1 MTQTIHSTRSPRQ
14 PRLRTLA
21 GLAIGL
27 GAALAAVT
35 VFDHAMLNA
44 QEPQPK
50 APEVTITLATKP
62 TPPVTGDNE
71 FEVTVTGPDSKPVV
85 GADVSVLL
93 VMPAMPKMNMPE
105 MRSSVSMKPAIGKA
119 ADEGKYVGKGEVMMA
134 GRWNVTIS
142 VRVGTTS
149 LGEKKLTLMAR

>member
-1 MTQTIHSTRSPRQ
+1 MAPKTRSTRQ
-14 PRLRTLA
+14 PKLRTLA
-21 GLAIGL
+21 GIAIGL

-35 VFDHAMLNA
+35 VSDRPTLNA
-44 QEPQPK
+44 QEPPK
-50 APEVTITLATKP
+50 APELTITLATKP
-62 TPPVTGDNE
+62 TPTVTGDNE
-71 FEVTVTGPDSKPVV
+71 FEVTVTGPDGKPVV

-119 ADEGKYVGKGEVMMA
+119 ADEGKYAGKGEVMMA
-134 GRWNVTIS
+134 GRWNVTIT
-142 VRVGTTS
+142 VRAGTTT

>member
-1 MTQTIHSTRSPRQ
+1 
-14 PRLRTLA
+14 
-21 GLAIGL
+21 
-27 GAALAAVT
+27 LAAVT